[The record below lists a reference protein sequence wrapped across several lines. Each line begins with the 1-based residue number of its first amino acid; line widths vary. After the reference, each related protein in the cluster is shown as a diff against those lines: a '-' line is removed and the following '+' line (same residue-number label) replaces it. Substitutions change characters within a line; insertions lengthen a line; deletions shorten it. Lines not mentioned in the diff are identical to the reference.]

1 MTTDLPD
8 ELLQTVALLPA
19 TPSDGIAP
27 CELEDFDVCVSPLAV
42 ALHVLA
48 SACELQDAKRVFLV
62 SADAAAAEDAA
73 SGPSR
78 FYALSRGLL
87 HQHGI
92 QTTTLVV
99 RGDDEGSVGALRSA
113 TAESKA
119 SGGDGNLVIVAAR
132 KAADA
137 TALVNKLIESGTQHI
152 LVYSLA
158 CYATALFAHLF
169 VCVGAVASESVI
181 VVCEESASPVH
192 GAVYNLLPSIL
203 KQHLLNN
210 MSNNKVNKAIN
221 NNNNAPQVLSL
232 ADLSDDLLASVR
244 VALRSG
250 HTPHT
255 IQQAIYAT
263 YGPQKALLH
272 RQDAFSDISKSY
284 I

>member
-1 MTTDLPD
+1 M
-8 ELLQTVALLPA
+8 ALLPA
-19 TPSDGIAP
+19 TPSDEIAP
-27 CELEDFDVCVSPLAV
+27 CELEDFDVCISPLAV
-42 ALHVLA
+42 ALQMLA
-48 SACELQDAKRVFLV
+48 SAFELQDARRVFLV
-62 SADAAAAEDAA
+62 TVDAAAAKDPASGA

-87 HQHGI
+87 YQHGI

-99 RGDDEGSVGALRSA
+99 RDDDESSVGALRSA
-113 TAESKA
+113 VAAESKV

-169 VCVGAVASESVI
+169 VCVGAVASESVVI
-181 VVCEESASPVH
+181 VCEESASSVH
-192 GAVYNLLPSIL
+192 GAVFNLLPSVF

-210 MSNNKVNKAIN
+210 MSNNKASKVI

-244 VALRSG
+244 EALRSG
-250 HTPHT
+250 HTPHA

-263 YGPQKALLH
+263 YGPQKTLLR